1 MLGQGKVDRDRDTI
15 SCVIPAASE
24 TLGFISDW
32 QLLSCSAI
40 AIIAA
45 EISTFERD
53 RCGDE

>member
-1 MLGQGKVDRDRDTI
+1 MDRDRDTI

-24 TLGFISDW
+24 TLDFISDW

-40 AIIAA
+40 VIVAA